1 MRVIAR
7 RGRVTDD
14 SFFLLCC
21 LFGAGDVMVAEMV
34 RHEGHVADRCQDAV
48 LILRV
53 AFIAGL
59 RRRDEITDQQ
69 TRTARATSSVNKPL
83 SENVGEA
90 LRYQAM
96 LGIARHCLCVGA
108 RKWFRRMTVLAHA
121 LPRTVRWLNAG

>member
-83 SENVGEA
+83 SENVERRFVIRQCWA
-90 LRYQAM
+90 L
-96 LGIARHCLCVGA
+96 LGTAFVSVPGSGLGA
-108 RKWFRRMTVLAHA
+108 
-121 LPRTVRWLNAG
+121 